1 MLADK
6 GNIFGDFYLP
16 TANHNLQFSEK
27 IIIGSDSVLSTISFK
42 QFLKCIG
49 GDIHAVIA
57 KNADSHEV
65 KMKKDDDRPDYTHI
79 KLEDLIH
86 IKKLGVGQFG
96 SVYLVRRRNTR
107 ELYALKSVSK
117 G

>member
-1 MLADK
+1 M
-6 GNIFGDFYLP
+6 
-16 TANHNLQFSEK
+16 
-27 IIIGSDSVLSTISFK
+27 
-42 QFLKCIG
+42 
-49 GDIHAVIA
+49 IA

-65 KMKKDDDRPDYTHI
+65 KMKREDERQDYSHI
-79 KLEDLIH
+79 KLEDLIY